1 MGTSL
6 QTFFVHL
13 YSDECFLVGE
23 SLPNLANE
31 RVPISAGLHD
41 PVIASYQTKDINDLL
56 TRVGENVS
64 VQLQNDWHELT

>member
-1 MGTSL
+1 MGPSL

-31 RVPISAGLHD
+31 RVPMSAGLHD
-41 PVIASYQTKDINDLL
+41 PVITSYQTKDINDFF
-56 TRVGENVS
+56 
-64 VQLQNDWHELT
+64 D